1 LFYGIERFIEKKL
14 LPFICIIL
22 GFFKSK
28 RPLVQNPERI
38 IVMRFWGLG
47 ETILTLP
54 MLKALRGAK
63 PRARITVLCTPRNAD
78 AFFGQPFV
86 DELRI
91 IWTPSLPLLIL
102 ANFRK
107 YDLAID
113 TEPHF
118 AVSAILSFFVARRSI
133 GFDYGSRARLY
144 DVNVHYNDR
153 QHVVHTF
160 CDLLSPLGI
169 GAKPKDLVSLK
180 YGEDAEKAVDARLEA
195 AHIMPGRLL
204 VGVHAF
210 CGPTASWRAWPKER
224 FTELIDRISAKYACT
239 IILTGSGWESEKN
252 REIIAVLKNSG
263 NAYGVSNLAPKELF
277 CLIRKYGL
285 MISNDTGPLHVAAA
299 QGVPTIGLFGPNTP
313 ERFGPFPPERHIAFY
328 HQAAGHP
335 VINVHLN
342 EFRRCDGECMRL
354 ITVDEVFRGVGRLL
368 KK

>member
-1 LFYGIERFIEKKL
+1 MFYGIERFIEKKL
-14 LPFICIIL
+14 LPFICVIL
-22 GFFKSK
+22 SLFKRK
-28 RPLVQNPERI
+28 QPLPPNPERI
-38 IVMRFWGLG
+38 LAIRFWGLG

-54 MLKALRGAK
+54 MLKALKEAR
-63 PRARITVLCTPRNAD
+63 PEARITVLCTPRNAD

-86 DELRI
+86 DEFRT
-91 IWTPSLPLLIL
+91 IWTPSLPILIL

-107 YDLAID
+107 YDLAVD

-118 AVSAILSFFVARRSI
+118 AISAILSFFLAKRSI

-144 DVNVHYNDR
+144 DVNVHYNDL

-169 GAKPKDLVSLK
+169 VAKPKELVSLK
-180 YGEDAEKAVDARLEA
+180 YDEAARTAVDAKLEA
-195 AHIMPGRLL
+195 AHMGPGRLL

-210 CGPTASWRAWPKER
+210 CGPTAPWRAWPEQR
-224 FTELIDRISAKYACT
+224 FAELIDRISAKYGCI

-252 REIIAVLKNSG
+252 QETIAMLKTPG
-263 NAYGVSNLAPKELF
+263 NAHDFSNLTQKELF
-277 CLIRKYGL
+277 CLIQKYRL
-285 MISNDTGPLHVAAA
+285 MISNDTGPMHIAAA

-313 ERFGPFPPERHIAFY
+313 ERFGPFPPGHHLAFY
-328 HQAAGHP
+328 HKAANHP

-354 ITVDEVFRGVGRLL
+354 ITVDEVFRGVERLL